1 MVGTPRRVAEV
12 REKDG
17 ALNTTLVITTVTRS
31 GTAPGDF
38 RETSNC
44 GSSRKAGWDCTITAT
59 FKPTATG
66 ARTATLNNKDVVGTQ
81 MEQLSGTG
89 KEGRFGRAALAQPI
103 RRGLGHADHT
113 AHPHRRRC
121 RACWTQG

>member
-1 MVGTPRRVAEV
+1 MLGKPRPVAEE
-12 REKDG
+12 RDKDG
-17 ALNTTLVITTVTRS
+17 ALNTTLAITSITLS

-38 RETSNC
+38 SETSNC

-89 KEGRFGRAALAQPI
+89 K
-103 RRGLGHADHT
+103 
-113 AHPHRRRC
+113 
-121 RACWTQG
+121 